1 MAPKTPQQNN
11 PLQNLQQAF
20 GFGQKPSGPNPG
32 QVQRAREQQAV
43 LDNLRAGGVISDTL
57 KTFYGN
63 GAQPAGPFARR
74 RWATPSNQFNATNT
88 AKIPA
93 LQRALLNGE
102 EVLVNKGGFNS
113 NVASLGEINVGGQR
127 FFPGQSGKNLIYRRG
142 VDDNNKRAI
151 GGQYGSLF
159 LKDQLSQSDIV
170 PPAPGD
176 PRSERAYEQFVS
188 RAAQLTA
195 QDPELQRYEDA
206 REIAAAQGATPES
219 VKTAEDIGMQIW
231 AKKYGGPGGLAS
243 KVKPG
248 QAGYEAIQGV
258 IAPGRGMPGSTS
270 MYQGAFPTDDYR
282 DYGEPQSPTVGY
294 QMQSPITSVPGLN
307 ATTAQ
312 QVNTGAQVQAQDLA
326 DLFKNAV
333 FDEELMKQIQQ
344 YN

>member
-1 MAPKTPQQNN
+1 MAEKLSRLEAYLSGKLANELTYAGDQFKKGNIPYVGKPRFTPEQMRSMTAPGLVRYPQNV
-11 PLQNLQQAF
+11 
-20 GFGQKPSGPNPG
+20 PG
-32 QVQRAREQQAV
+32 NVDSNRYS
-43 LDNLRAGGVISDTL
+43 GVIGSIPPSANGESYRRAELRLADAARPGGGGGGGGNAGYSVSSTAGSD
-57 KTFYGN
+57 Y
-63 GAQPAGPFARR
+63 QPAA
-74 RWATPSNQFNATNT
+74 
-88 AKIPA
+88 
-93 LQRALLNGE
+93 
-102 EVLVNKGGFNS
+102 
-113 NVASLGEINVGGQR
+113 
-127 FFPGQSGKNLIYRRG
+127 
-142 VDDNNKRAI
+142 D
-151 GGQYGSLF
+151 
-159 LKDQLSQSDIV
+159 
-170 PPAPGD
+170 
-176 PRSERAYEQFVS
+176 RAYEQFVS

-195 QDPELQRYEDA
+195 QDPELQRYEEA
-206 REIAAAQGATPES
+206 REKAAAQGFTPES

>member
-1 MAPKTPQQNN
+1 MAGIPRRSYPANAFTA
-11 PLQNLQQAF
+11 QQA
-20 GFGQKPSGPNPG
+20 K
-32 QVQRAREQQAV
+32 EQQAV
-43 LDNLRAGGVISDTL
+43 LNRLRQGGVL
-57 KTFYGN
+57 R
-63 GAQPAGPFARR
+63 GAEPANPFARIG
-74 RWATPSNQFNATNT
+74 AF
-88 AKIPA
+88 
-93 LQRALLNGE
+93 LNLGTSE
-102 EVLVNKGGFNS
+102 TKLPNLGAARLDGREVLLGKG
-113 NVASLGEINVGGQR
+113 AYTPEAAALGEINVGGQR
-127 FFPGQSGKNLIYRRG
+127 FFPAQRGKDLVYMREAG
-142 VDDNNKRAI
+142 KV
-151 GGQYGSLF
+151 GGQFGNLLPRSGS
-159 LKDQLSQSDIV
+159 Q
-170 PPAPGD
+170 PPAPYS
-176 PRSERAYEQFVS
+176 PPEERAYQQEVS
-188 RAAQLTA
+188 RTAQLTA

-206 REIAAAQGATPES
+206 RIKAAAQGATPES

-258 IAPGRGMPGSTS
+258 LAPGRGMPGSTS
-270 MYQGAFPTDDYR
+270 LYQGAFPTDDYR

-333 FDEELMKQIQQ
+333 FDEELRKRIQQ

>member
-1 MAPKTPQQNN
+1 MADISRQHP
-11 PLQNLQQAF
+11 NLRSRGSARPFNAQQA
-20 GFGQKPSGPNPG
+20 K
-32 QVQRAREQQAV
+32 EQQAV
-43 LDNLRAGGVISDTL
+43 ADQLRSGGVIRNPIPANPL
-57 KTFYGN
+57 ARI
-63 GAQPAGPFARR
+63 GAFFTAPAG
-74 RWATPSNQFNATNT
+74 T
-88 AKIPA
+88 KIPNLGA
-93 LQRALLNGE
+93 ARLNGE
-102 EVLVNKGGFNS
+102 EVLMKRDGFTS
-113 NVASLGEINVGGQR
+113 GIAGLGEINVAGQR
-127 FFPGQSGKNLIYRRG
+127 FFPAQSGKDLIYRRG
-142 VDDNNKRAI
+142 VDENNKRNI
-151 GGQYGSLF
+151 GGQFGNLLPRGS
-159 LKDQLSQSDIV
+159 SQDPSIDTYV
-170 PPAPGD
+170 PPGE
-176 PRSERAYEQFVS
+176 RSYRQEVS
-188 RAAQLTA
+188 RTAQLTA
-195 QDPELQRYEDA
+195 QDPELKRYEDA
-206 REIAAAQGATPES
+206 RKIAAAQGATPES

>member
-1 MAPKTPQQNN
+1 MYHQE
-11 PLQNLQQAF
+11 
-20 GFGQKPSGPNPG
+20 S
-32 QVQRAREQQAV
+32 V
-43 LDNLRAGGVISDTL
+43 L
-57 KTFYGN
+57 YG
-63 GAQPAGPFARR
+63 
-74 RWATPSNQFNATNT
+74 
-88 AKIPA
+88 
-93 LQRALLNGE
+93 
-102 EVLVNKGGFNS
+102 
-113 NVASLGEINVGGQR
+113 
-127 FFPGQSGKNLIYRRG
+127 
-142 VDDNNKRAI
+142 
-151 GGQYGSLF
+151 
-159 LKDQLSQSDIV
+159 
-170 PPAPGD
+170 
-176 PRSERAYEQFVS
+176 QFVS

-195 QDPELQRYEDA
+195 QDPELKRYEKA
-206 REIAAAQGATPES
+206 REEAAAQGFTPES

-248 QAGYEAIQGV
+248 QAGYDVIQNTINPGA
-258 IAPGRGMPGSTS
+258 AP
-270 MYQGAFPTDDYR
+270 QGLSAYGKAGTEYDYR